1 MADERKGSN
10 GAPNEGASH
19 TGTAPGQADD
29 WRDNLV
35 EDTAEAVRLLAEA
48 RRIAVLGIKAEDRA
62 GQPAYFVPEYLKRV
76 GYEVV
81 PVPVYYPDLEK
92 IMDERCCATVAEIP
106 GRVDMVV
113 VFRRSRD
120 IPPHVDDLIAARP
133 KVVWF
138 QQGIRNAAAAERLAR
153 AGIKVVQDRCTM
165 VDHRL
170 I

>member
-1 MADERKGSN
+1 MTDDVERDADAE
-10 GAPNEGASH
+10 
-19 TGTAPGQADD
+19 D

-35 EDTAEAVRLLAEA
+35 EDAAEAVRLLGEA

-62 GQPAYFVPEYLKRV
+62 GQPAYYVPEYLKKA
-76 GYEVV
+76 GYEIV
-81 PVPVYYPDLEK
+81 PVPVYYPDREEILE
-92 IMDERCCATVAEIP
+92 ETCCFKVADVP
-106 GRVDMVV
+106 GELDMVV
-113 VFRRSRD
+113 VFRKPKD

-138 QQGIRNAAAAERLAR
+138 QLGIRNDAAAERLAR

-170 I
+170 V